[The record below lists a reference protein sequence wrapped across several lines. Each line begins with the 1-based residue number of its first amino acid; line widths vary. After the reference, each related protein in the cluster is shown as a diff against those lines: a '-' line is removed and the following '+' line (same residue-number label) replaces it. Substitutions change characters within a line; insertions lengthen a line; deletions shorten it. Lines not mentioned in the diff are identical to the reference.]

1 MNACQDLAVTAS
13 GGVGPALSAVDCFA
27 NQTAANAFGRLFG
40 TQGSLLPALTILLTL
55 YIAFFAI
62 SLLTGR
68 TRLGI
73 SALTPR
79 MMTLGLVLTFAT
91 SWVAYQG
98 VVWNLTIGTA
108 DQLAAILTGT
118 QGSAT
123 AVFAGKLD
131 LIFNAIAAT
140 AAQADQGAQAVPGG
154 PGLTS
159 PTGMMWLAAI
169 ILLLGTVGVL
179 VTARIALAILLA
191 LGPVFVVLALFGG
204 TRGLFVGWLRGLVM
218 TAITPLFVVVGGSIT
233 LELVVPLV
241 AGLANG
247 MEINGQAAIGLFLV
261 ACVHMALMI
270 MAGRIGGTMVAGWTV
285 FGLAGQSGA
294 ERGSATTASVATMD
308 NTVAAA
314 AAAQAVTSRERAII
328 APSGDHGGAP
338 APAAAAAAASHRET
352 RVVTGAAPQFN
363 PSLPPLPAQRARGV
377 GSRFRSA
384 PSTIREMKA

>member
-1 MNACQDLAVTAS
+1 MNACQDLAVNAS
-13 GGVGPALSAVDCFA
+13 AGVGPALSAVDCFA

-98 VVWNLTIGTA
+98 VVWNLTVGSA

-118 QGSAT
+118 DGSAT
-123 AVFAGKLD
+123 AVFAEKLD

-140 AAQADQGAQAVPGG
+140 AAQAGQGAQAVPGG
-154 PGLTS
+154 PGLAT
-159 PTGMMWLAAI
+159 PTGLMWLAAI

-191 LGPVFVVLALFGG
+191 VGPVFVVMALFGG
-204 TRGLFVGWLRGLVM
+204 ARGLFVGWLRAMVM

-233 LELVVPLV
+233 LELIVPLV

-247 MEINGQAAIGLFLV
+247 VEINGQAAIGLFLV

-270 MAGRIGGTMVAGWTV
+270 MAGRIGGTMVAGWSV
-285 FGLAGQSGA
+285 FGLSGQSSA
-294 ERGSATTASVATMD
+294 ERDSPAPAPAMHAE
-308 NTVAAA
+308 NPAAV
-314 AAAQAVTSRERAII
+314 AAAQAAASRERTIL
-328 APSGDHGGAP
+328 APVAEQGSATVP
-338 APAAAAAAASHRET
+338 TASSHRET
-352 RVVTGAAPQFN
+352 RVVSTAAPQFH

-377 GSRFRSA
+377 GSRFRAA
-384 PSTIREMKA
+384 PSTIR

>member
-1 MNACQDLAVTAS
+1 MNACQDLAVNAS
-13 GGVGPALSAVDCFA
+13 AGVGPALSAVDCFA

-98 VVWNLTIGTA
+98 VVWNLTVGSA

-118 QGSAT
+118 DGSAT
-123 AVFAGKLD
+123 AVFAEKLD
-131 LIFNAIAAT
+131 LIFNAIATT
-140 AAQADQGAQAVPGG
+140 ASQAGQGAQAVPGG
-154 PGLTS
+154 PGLAT
-159 PTGMMWLAAI
+159 PTGLMWLAAI

-191 LGPVFVVLALFGG
+191 VGPVFVVMALFGG
-204 TRGLFVGWLRGLVM
+204 TRGLFVGWLRAMVM

-233 LELVVPLV
+233 LELMVPLV

-247 MEINGQAAIGLFLV
+247 VEINGQAAIGLFLV

-270 MAGRIGGTMVAGWTV
+270 MAGRIGGTMVAGWSV
-285 FGLAGQSGA
+285 FGLSGQSSA
-294 ERGSATTASVATMD
+294 ELESPAPTPVVHAENPTAV
-308 NTVAAA
+308 
-314 AAAQAVTSRERAII
+314 AAAQAAASRERTIL
-328 APSGDHGGAP
+328 
-338 APAAAAAAASHRET
+338 APAAEQGGATAPTASSHRET
-352 RVVTGAAPQFN
+352 RVVSAATPQFN

-377 GSRFRSA
+377 GSRFRAA

>member
-13 GGVGPALSAVDCFA
+13 AGVGPALSAVDCFA

-68 TRLGI
+68 TRLGV

-98 VVWNLTIGTA
+98 VVWNLTIGSA

-118 QGSAT
+118 NGSAT

-131 LIFNAIAAT
+131 LIFNAIAST
-140 AAQADQGAQAVPGG
+140 ASQAGQGGQAAPGG
-154 PGLTS
+154 PGLAT

-191 LGPVFVVLALFGG
+191 VGPVFVVMALFGG
-204 TRGLFVGWLRGLVM
+204 TRGLFVGWMRGLVM
-218 TAITPLFVVVGGSIT
+218 TALTPLFVVVGGSIT

-247 MEINGQAAIGLFLV
+247 VEINGQAAIGLFLV
-261 ACVHMALMI
+261 ACVHMALMV

-285 FGLAGQSGA
+285 FGLAGNGTA
-294 ERGSATTASVATMD
+294 ERSALAPSPVTSLESPA
-308 NTVAAA
+308 AAA
-314 AAAQAVTSRERAII
+314 AAAQAAALRERTIV
-328 APSGDHGGAP
+328 APVADPVGAS
-338 APAAAAAAASHRET
+338 APAAATHRES

-377 GSRFRSA
+377 GSRFRAA

>member
-13 GGVGPALSAVDCFA
+13 AGVGPALSAVDCFA

-98 VVWNLTIGTA
+98 VVWNLTIGSA

-118 QGSAT
+118 NGSAT

-131 LIFNAIAAT
+131 LIFNAIAST
-140 AAQADQGAQAVPGG
+140 ASQAGQGGQAAPGG
-154 PGLTS
+154 PGLAT

-191 LGPVFVVLALFGG
+191 VGPVFVVMALFGG
-204 TRGLFVGWLRGLVM
+204 TRGLFVGWMRGLVM
-218 TAITPLFVVVGGSIT
+218 TALTPLFVVVGGSIT

-247 MEINGQAAIGLFLV
+247 VEINGQAAIGLFLV
-261 ACVHMALMI
+261 ACVHMALMV

-285 FGLAGQSGA
+285 FGLAGNGTA
-294 ERGSATTASVATMD
+294 ERSALAPSPVTSLESPA
-308 NTVAAA
+308 AAA
-314 AAAQAVTSRERAII
+314 AAAQAAALRERTIV
-328 APSGDHGGAP
+328 APVADPVGAS
-338 APAAAAAAASHRET
+338 APAAATHRES

-377 GSRFRSA
+377 GSRFRAA

>member
-1 MNACQDLAVTAS
+1 
-13 GGVGPALSAVDCFA
+13 
-27 NQTAANAFGRLFG
+27 
-40 TQGSLLPALTILLTL
+40 
-55 YIAFFAI
+55 
-62 SLLTGR
+62 
-68 TRLGI
+68 
-73 SALTPR
+73 

-98 VVWNLTIGTA
+98 VVWNLTIGSA

-118 QGSAT
+118 NGSAT

-131 LIFNAIAAT
+131 LIFNAIAST
-140 AAQADQGAQAVPGG
+140 ASQAGQGGQAAPGG
-154 PGLTS
+154 PGLAT

-191 LGPVFVVLALFGG
+191 VGPVFVVMALFGG
-204 TRGLFVGWLRGLVM
+204 TRGLFVGWMRGLVM
-218 TAITPLFVVVGGSIT
+218 TALTPLFVVVGGSIT

-247 MEINGQAAIGLFLV
+247 VEINGQAAIGLFLV
-261 ACVHMALMI
+261 ACVHMALMV

-285 FGLAGQSGA
+285 FGLAGNGTA
-294 ERGSATTASVATMD
+294 ERSALAPSPVTSRESP
-308 NTVAAA
+308 AAA
-314 AAAQAVTSRERAII
+314 AAAQAAASRERTIV
-328 APSGDHGGAP
+328 APVADPVGAS
-338 APAAAAAAASHRET
+338 APAAATHRES

-377 GSRFRSA
+377 GSRFRAA

>member
-1 MNACQDLAVTAS
+1 MNACQDLAINAS
-13 GGVGPALSAVDCFA
+13 AGVGPALGAVDCFA

-40 TQGSLLPALTILLTL
+40 AQGSLLPALTILLTL

-98 VVWNLTIGTA
+98 VVWNLTIGSA

-118 QGSAT
+118 NGSAT
-123 AVFAGKLD
+123 AAFAGKLD
-131 LIFNAIAAT
+131 LIFNAIATT
-140 AAQADQGAQAVPGG
+140 ANQAGQGAQAVPGG
-154 PGLTS
+154 PGLAS
-159 PTGMMWLAAI
+159 PTGVMWLAAT

-191 LGPVFVVLALFGG
+191 VGPVFVVLALFGG

-247 MEINGQAAIGLFLV
+247 AEINGQAAIGLFLV

-285 FGLAGQSGA
+285 FGLAGQAAA
-294 ERGSATTASVATMD
+294 ERAPAVPVTIAPQETA
-308 NTVAAA
+308 AAA
-314 AAAQAVTSRERAII
+314 AAAQAAASRERTIV
-328 APSGDHGGAP
+328 
-338 APAAAAAAASHRET
+338 APAAAPGGGTPAPAAASHRET
-352 RVVTGAAPQFN
+352 RVVTGAVPQFN

-377 GSRFRSA
+377 GSRFRAA